1 MARKRISDEITEGA
15 PNSEDQLD
23 DLSGSLTQHTVEP
36 MANIDSKEDG
46 SDGNV
51 EEVAQVESL
60 ESPINETS
68 AVNVLTPPS
77 NLSSEGGRNESG
89 KEPANIE
96 LKVGGKESGKLE
108 EVSRERIEA
117 SMMEKLSRRTD
128 SDSSDPFVPQVQ
140 LEKEVIQISK
150 EKGFPLSRGTEIGAR
165 LIAKSNRKSK

>member
-1 MARKRISDEITEGA
+1 MARKRISDGVTEGA
-15 PNSEDQLD
+15 LDSEGQADEI
-23 DLSGSLTQHTVEP
+23 SGSLTQHTAQHTVEP
-36 MANIDSKEDG
+36 MANIYSKEDG

-51 EEVAQVESL
+51 EEVARAESL
-60 ESPINETS
+60 ES
-68 AVNVLTPPS
+68 PS
-77 NLSSEGGRNESG
+77 NLSSEGESNESG
-89 KEPANIE
+89 KEPASIE

-108 EVSRERIEA
+108 EVSREKIEA

-150 EKGFPLSRGTEIGAR
+150 ERGFPLSRGTEIGAR